1 MWIGAEGLIF
11 RVTWSAI
18 WSAAWSLCALVLVCG
33 WGNSTRTIADEP
45 PRVASSVFLTIDAD
59 LGAMKRDKRLG
70 LLPWEV
76 LATNLERI
84 LGIDLLAEEQIRI
97 EFAAVEENYWI
108 GSLITTQA
116 NKIQLGDLSKSRF
129 MKVKDSE
136 GQTIEHLRR
145 LADSEVV
152 VCKMDSVWHIGSERA
167 LQKFTESGR
176 LPTPVLKDKTAAENY
191 LIKVDLRIE
200 PIRKELLS
208 LIETELPDEAYA
220 QQKDWQ
226 ELCKMLAGGSL
237 EITGGAIKAARLT
250 LRGSTGISGKM
261 IQERVQ
267 KLQLPFVDFLE
278 SYIQAKVNDYRLSQ
292 RERFAWEAYAGRLR
306 QTIVDFQPL
315 EDGGQ
320 LQYEVSTLIRV
331 PLAAEI
337 GEQLINGL
345 EKSRLSNA
353 RFSAQYKLRE
363 LHEAID
369 KYTTEKGSF
378 PLREILSEDGKSLLS
393 WRVALLPYLGYESLY
408 KQFHLNEPWDSP
420 HNIQLLSS
428 MPSIYRNSTGV
439 IKEGETTFVAP
450 YGAIDVKRR
459 TVWDIV
465 PSGRDKIS
473 EEQQSSILL
482 IEVNAEGA
490 VPWSSPEDLNVMQQD
505 VRSLLRDPPEGNGIV
520 LINGDTD
527 YISNSISALILME
540 LLNCSKERQR

>member
-1 MWIGAEGLIF
+1 
-11 RVTWSAI
+11 
-18 WSAAWSLCALVLVCG
+18 
-33 WGNSTRTIADEP
+33 
-45 PRVASSVFLTIDAD
+45 
-59 LGAMKRDKRLG
+59 
-70 LLPWEV
+70 
-76 LATNLERI
+76 
-84 LGIDLLAEEQIRI
+84 
-97 EFAAVEENYWI
+97 
-108 GSLITTQA
+108 
-116 NKIQLGDLSKSRF
+116 
-129 MKVKDSE
+129 
-136 GQTIEHLRR
+136 
-145 LADSEVV
+145 
-152 VCKMDSVWHIGSERA
+152 
-167 LQKFTESGR
+167 
-176 LPTPVLKDKTAAENY
+176 
-191 LIKVDLRIE
+191 
-200 PIRKELLS
+200 
-208 LIETELPDEAYA
+208 
-220 QQKDWQ
+220 
-226 ELCKMLAGGSL
+226 
-237 EITGGAIKAARLT
+237 
-250 LRGSTGISGKM
+250 M

-490 VPWSSPEDLNVMQQD
+490 VPWSSPEDLSVMQQD

>member
-1 MWIGAEGLIF
+1 
-11 RVTWSAI
+11 
-18 WSAAWSLCALVLVCG
+18 
-33 WGNSTRTIADEP
+33 
-45 PRVASSVFLTIDAD
+45 
-59 LGAMKRDKRLG
+59 
-70 LLPWEV
+70 
-76 LATNLERI
+76 
-84 LGIDLLAEEQIRI
+84 
-97 EFAAVEENYWI
+97 
-108 GSLITTQA
+108 
-116 NKIQLGDLSKSRF
+116 
-129 MKVKDSE
+129 
-136 GQTIEHLRR
+136 
-145 LADSEVV
+145 
-152 VCKMDSVWHIGSERA
+152 

-237 EITGGAIKAARLT
+237 EVTGGATKAARLT